1 MLIYPIFHPYAGIVR
16 IRLEGIISARN
27 RRHPLKF
34 RLQRYIFFLR
44 QKNKRNIKFICS
56 YVLMSKIYRIFAPK
70 SRKNM
75 KIQIINGPNLNL
87 LGQREPGIY
96 GSESMEN
103 CLKALRSRYPQV
115 QIDYYQSNVEGELI
129 NKMQET
135 GFAGGYDGIVLNAG
149 AYTHTSVALH
159 DCIRSLKCPVIEV
172 HISNVHQREE
182 FRHHSMISAACKGV
196 ICGFGLDSYRLA
208 VEALIG

>member
-1 MLIYPIFHPYAGIVR
+1 
-16 IRLEGIISARN
+16 
-27 RRHPLKF
+27 
-34 RLQRYIFFLR
+34 
-44 QKNKRNIKFICS
+44 
-56 YVLMSKIYRIFAPK
+56 
-70 SRKNM
+70 M

-96 GSESMEN
+96 GSESFEGF
-103 CLKALRSRYPQV
+103 LTQLRNSYPEV

-135 GFAGGYDGIVLNAG
+135 GFFGGYDGIVLNAG
-149 AYTHTSVALH
+149 AYTHTSVALQ

-172 HISNVHQREE
+172 HISNVHKREE
-182 FRHHSMISAACKGV
+182 FRHHSMISCVCMGV

-208 VEALIG
+208 IEAIVH